1 MLRPWQKLKSKVVHK
16 NPFFKVRVDDVLA
29 PKGFKTK
36 YFYVDKIGKSV
47 SIVAEDKDGK
57 IYLVGQ
63 SKYPSGNNYSW
74 ETVAGGGEGSESLL
88 RSAKR
93 ELREEAGLVAKKWIS
108 LGYYYPSG
116 GTCNQIV
123 YIYLAKDLKMI
134 KSEPDPTELIK
145 IRKETLANIIKMIKS
160 NEITDGY
167 TIIAVYKYLLYKNN
181 L

>member
-1 MLRPWQKLKSKVVHK
+1 MQIPWRKLKSKIIHK
-16 NPFFKVRVDDVLA
+16 NFYFGVRVDDVLT
-29 PKGFKTK
+29 PNGFKTK

-47 SIVAEDKDGK
+47 SVLAEDKDGK

-63 SKYPSGNNYSW
+63 TKYPPGNIYSW
-74 ETVAGGGEGSESLL
+74 EIVAGGGEGSESLL
-88 RSAKR
+88 QSAKR
-93 ELREEAGLVAKKWIS
+93 ELREEAGLIAKKWIS

-116 GTCNQIV
+116 GTSNQIV

-167 TIIAVYKYLLYKNN
+167 TIIAVYKYLLYKNKI
-181 L
+181 